1 MTTLPVRRAVV
12 IVASTRAAAGR
23 ADDLTGPVIRAWFE
37 ARRYDVPAPVV
48 VADGE
53 PVGRAIAEA
62 LATRPDVIVTTG
74 GTGVSPTDAT
84 PEQTRPLLDRELPG
98 VAEELRRRGL
108 AATPT
113 AILSRGVAGVT
124 GRTFVVN
131 LPGSRGGVR
140 DGLEV
145 LGGVVDHVV
154 DQLAGGSHA

>member
-23 ADDLTGPVIRAWFE
+23 ADDLTGPVIREWFE

-53 PVGRAIAEA
+53 AVGRALAEA
-62 LATRPDVIVTTG
+62 LATSPDVIVTTG

-98 VAEELRRRGL
+98 VADELRRRGV

-113 AILSRGVAGVT
+113 AVLSRGVAGVA

-140 DGLEV
+140 DGLEM
-145 LGGVVDHVV
+145 LGDIVDHVV
-154 DQLAGGSHA
+154 DQLDGGSHD